1 MIKEANRDVAYG
13 YAIASVLEFKQ
24 SEPFPT
30 KVELMQ
36 SANKENLLLANFYK
50 WVERCSTE
58 DEGFQYYME
67 SVLFFGPLK
76 EWFYESIQLGNGI
89 DREAC
94 YLLFLPMF
102 VQLKKK
108 NYFANTLVHVVNF
121 IARWPLISRVLVRQ
135 NCSVNVSGREG
146 HNIAFDEFMETFV
159 VRPLKSYASGK
170 TTVKVLKAISGSIQL
185 ISSVRNVY
193 MSKSGFDVHRTKK
206 HSVAY
211 SLPDQL
217 KVALFCLKE
226 RMFQEDKTRKKVRM
240 IENETFGVKQGFV
253 VNDRLDVF
261 GKGKKKV
268 RENFDRRMYELFPER
283 RRMFSSDQE

>member
-24 SEPFPT
+24 SELFPT

-58 DEGFQYYME
+58 DEGFRYYME

-108 NYFANTLVHVVNF
+108 NYFADTLVHVVNF
-121 IARWPLISRVLVRQ
+121 IALWPLISRVLVRQ
-135 NCSVNVSGREG
+135 NCSVNVSGRAG

-159 VRPLKSYASGK
+159 VRPLKNYASGK

-185 ISSVRNVY
+185 L
-193 MSKSGFDVHRTKK
+193 
-206 HSVAY
+206 
-211 SLPDQL
+211 SLPLSFASFLSISDL
-217 KVALFCLKE
+217 SKTATSSNSTRHKKE
-226 RMFQEDKTRKKVRM
+226 EG
-240 IENETFGVKQGFV
+240 NS
-253 VNDRLDVF
+253 
-261 GKGKKKV
+261 
-268 RENFDRRMYELFPER
+268 ER
-283 RRMFSSDQE
+283 RCGGA